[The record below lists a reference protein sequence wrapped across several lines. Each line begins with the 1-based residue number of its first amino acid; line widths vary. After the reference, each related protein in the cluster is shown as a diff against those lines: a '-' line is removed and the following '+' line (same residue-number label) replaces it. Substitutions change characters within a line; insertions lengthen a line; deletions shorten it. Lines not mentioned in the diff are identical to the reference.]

1 MLKLLLALALFE
13 GSLNVENFTKDFF
26 VIHFCYSFG
35 GTSGSVLAVSGVF
48 TTVANESVK
57 TIVVLSGEN
66 GGNATESFE
75 SLLQIGLLPLIWNIF
90 NENVIEDLSKVSFA
104 PWSKLDTDGL
114 TAALTFCKGS

>member
-1 MLKLLLALALFE
+1 VLKLLLALALFK

-26 VIHFCYSFG
+26 VIHFCYSFS

-48 TTVANESVK
+48 TAVANESVK

>member
-26 VIHFCYSFG
+26 VIHFCYSFC

-48 TTVANESVK
+48 TAVANESVK

-90 NENVIEDLSKVSFA
+90 NENVIEDLSKVTFA